1 MVKLRNRT
9 DVIDVEYSVKKLMQD
24 RTLLVCMMEKF
35 QNNDAAYKAIII
47 ELNDVF
53 LKIGNL
59 CIT

>member
-1 MVKLRNRT
+1 MFKLRNRT
-9 DVIDVEYSVKKLMQD
+9 DVIDVEYSVKKLIQD
-24 RTLLVCMMEKF
+24 RTLLVRTMEKF
-35 QNNDAAYKAIII
+35 QNNDATNKAIII